1 MAVSKAKKVEDLA
14 KLKDQFSRAK
24 GVVFAKYSGMGVNDI
39 QTLRRALR
47 ENNVDYKVAKKTL
60 VTLAAKEHGIELPK
74 DVMEGPIGVAFG
86 YDDEIV
92 AAQKMAEFAKKFE
105 AIQLM
110 GGVMEGRVIDAKMV
124 NQLASIP
131 SREVLLAKFMGSALS
146 GRFRPCDERLPRETS
161 LIRELILSYF
171 IRTL

>member
-92 AAQKMAEFAKKFE
+92 AAQKMAEFAKKFLE
-105 AIQLM
+105 
-110 GGVMEGRVIDAKMV
+110 
-124 NQLASIP
+124 SIE
-131 SREVLLAKFMGSALS
+131 RICRHLEQRG